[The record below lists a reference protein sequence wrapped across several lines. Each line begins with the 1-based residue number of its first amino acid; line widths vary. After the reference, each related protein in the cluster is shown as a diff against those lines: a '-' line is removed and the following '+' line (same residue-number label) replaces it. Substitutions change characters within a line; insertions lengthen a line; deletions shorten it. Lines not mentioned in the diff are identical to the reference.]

1 MQIDKTIP
9 LSSTHAW
16 RHQRRPRAAIWHER
30 NKCIFS
36 LDELDSF
43 KIVYK
48 GLNLT
53 LRVKAL
59 LLYFHCVTASR
70 TDDVRCN
77 KRLWTR
83 VIAADEMCESCWW
96 TSSVSSR
103 IKQPWTVQSLSLL
116 IRLAC
121 NALKLNALYLENRTA
136 TCHVK
141 TLRVIFEKPNK
152 ITTNAWMNE

>member
-83 VIAADEMCESCWW
+83 VIAADEMCESCCW
-96 TSSVSSR
+96 TSSVSLKNKTTLAS
-103 IKQPWTVQSLSLL
+103 TVSFFPYENCMHGNWMH
-116 IRLAC
+116 RF
-121 NALKLNALYLENRTA
+121 LKLEKLL
-136 TCHVK
+136 HVMLK
-141 TLRVIFEKPNK
+141 SE
-152 ITTNAWMNE
+152 TNF

>member
-83 VIAADEMCESCWW
+83 VIAADEMCESCCW
-96 TSSVSSR
+96 TSSVSLKNKTTLASTVSFFPYENCMHGNWMHR
-103 IKQPWTVQSLSLL
+103 I
-116 IRLAC
+116 
-121 NALKLNALYLENRTA
+121 LKLEKLL
-136 TCHVK
+136 HVMLK
-141 TLRVIFEKPNK
+141 SE
-152 ITTNAWMNE
+152 TNF